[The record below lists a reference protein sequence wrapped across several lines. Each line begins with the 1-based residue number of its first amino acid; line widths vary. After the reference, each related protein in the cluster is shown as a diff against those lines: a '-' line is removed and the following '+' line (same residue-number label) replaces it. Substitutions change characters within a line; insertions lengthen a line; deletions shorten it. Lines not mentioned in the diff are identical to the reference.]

1 MAVEVLLKSLARRR
15 YAPVWRNTSFA
26 VPVVR
31 LPLLSAGQLSW
42 LPLKFKP
49 LERVTYALSVIRHIA
64 PPLPVVLLSM
74 MVHFSRVNVE
84 FWNAR
89 PPPLLF
95 VPVALLPLMVQL
107 VIELSPLLMA
117 NMPPPSP
124 SHVLLLMVLFSILS
138 LLCASLIYRP
148 PPEAPLEVLV
158 SL

>member
-1 MAVEVLLKSLARRR
+1 M
-15 YAPVWRNTSFA
+15 WRNTSFA

-64 PPLPVVLLSM
+64 PPLPVALLS
-74 MVHFSRVNVE
+74 VIAHFLRVNVE
-84 FWNAR
+84 FWNVR

-107 VIELSPLLMA
+107 VIEPVASPPM

-124 SHVLLLMVLFSILS
+124 SQVLLLMVQFSILS
-138 LLCASLIYRP
+138 SRGLPLIYKP
-148 PPEAPLEVLV
+148 PPEAPLEVFVAL
-158 SL
+158 

>member
-1 MAVEVLLKSLARRR
+1 M
-15 YAPVWRNTSFA
+15 WRNTSFA

-124 SHVLLLMVLFSILS
+124 PHVLPLMVLLPFIVMVVHLMS
-138 LLCASLIYRP
+138 RP
-148 PPEAPLEVLV
+148 PPELLHLFPVIV
-158 SL
+158 PFSI